1 MKEEKTKIILL
12 PILLKSNVVYFIFR
26 KGTKCQLDLDYLAI
40 KKNSKKIVNQ
50 IKHNPY
56 SLNIKYNYFWVFCRL
71 FRSNMF
77 LCANTIIHKKM
88 RPESKISIL
97 CSERWCTSIGRN
109 AVMCLFSNDLKLG
122 IGVTFAE
129 VSYSKSWIF
138 LLSTD
143 TKY

>member
-56 SLNIKYNYFWVFCRL
+56 SLNIKCNYFWVFCRL
-71 FRSNMF
+71 FRSNM
-77 LCANTIIHKKM
+77 CRSANTIVHQRM
-88 RPESKISIL
+88 RPKSKISIL
-97 CSERWCTSIGRN
+97 SSERWLDSIGRN
-109 AVMCLFSNDLKLG
+109 AVMCSFSNDLKLG
-122 IGVTFAE
+122 SGVTFAE

>member
-12 PILLKSNVVYFIFR
+12 PILLKSIVVYFISR

-40 KKNSKKIVNQ
+40 KKNIKKIVNQ
-50 IKHNPY
+50 IVKSTELSY
-56 SLNIKYNYFWVFCRL
+56 IICNYFWVFCRL
-71 FRSNMF
+71 FRSNK
-77 LCANTIIHKKM
+77 CRSANTIVHQMM
-88 RPESKISIL
+88 RPKSKISIL
-97 CSERWCTSIGRN
+97 SSERWLDSIGRN
-109 AVMCLFSNDLKLG
+109 AVMCSFSNDLKLG
-122 IGVTFAE
+122 SGVTFAE